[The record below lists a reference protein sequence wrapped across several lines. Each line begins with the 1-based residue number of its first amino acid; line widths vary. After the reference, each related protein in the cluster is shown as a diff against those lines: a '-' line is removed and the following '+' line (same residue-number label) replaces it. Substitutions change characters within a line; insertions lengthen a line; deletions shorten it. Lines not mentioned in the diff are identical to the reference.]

1 MATKTEYRVVGQPVP
16 RVDAEERVRG
26 KAIYAPDLT
35 LPGSLH
41 CKILRS
47 PYAHAR
53 ITKLDTS
60 RAEAHPGVKGIVTY
74 ADLPPLDTAG
84 GEVGGEVTLDAR
96 YLRQFLLA
104 EDRVLFHG
112 HPIVAVAAT
121 DPHVAEEALD
131 LIDIEYEPLPPVVG
145 IEDAIKPGAPI
156 IHPELRT
163 RSVGVR
169 GDEPTNL
176 SVHMNLARGDLDKGY
191 AEAEVTLEREYR
203 VGMVHQGYIE
213 PQACSVEVDASGQMT
228 IYTTTQSHF
237 STKMQNASILQVPQ
251 NKIKVVPLEIGGGFG
266 GKGFTVPEL
275 PTALLAVKTGR
286 PVKTVLTRDEV
297 FRATG
302 PAPDAYC
309 WVKLGAKRTGEITA
323 FEARFYLD
331 AGCLPGSALYVN
343 NILVAGL
350 SPYKLPNFNADGYD
364 VITNK
369 PRSQAYRA
377 PGLPEGAFAIETAI
391 DELSE
396 ELGLDPIDVRITN
409 VTGDGAPMSDGMAL
423 PVTRFRQ
430 ILEHVKKHPAW
441 SSPLPAGRGRGVAIG
456 MRREGGGTSSASIM
470 LNGDATFSV
479 VIGSVDLTGVRTSL
493 GQIAAE
499 ELGVDLEDISI
510 DMGDTDSV
518 GYTDGS
524 WGSRVT
530 YVTGQAVMN
539 AARDLIHQLKEL
551 AAERFRAN
559 ADDVEYHDKTFTLTD
574 NPEQAMTLRELAGS
588 NTGAGVGAI
597 VGTGVAT
604 GVRPVT
610 STGVQV
616 GEVEV
621 DPGTGSVR
629 IAKYTAFQDPGRAIN
644 PIAVQGQ
651 IQGAVA
657 QGVGWALWE
666 NYEWD
671 EEGVM
676 RNANFLDY
684 RMPTALD
691 LPMIETEFV
700 GGPAPE
706 NELGIRGVGEV
717 PIIPPLA
724 VVGNAFKRAT
734 GVRVREIPLNP
745 ERVFWA
751 MAQRAT

>member
-1 MATKTEYRVVGQPVP
+1 M
-16 RVDAEERVRG
+16 DAEERVRG
-26 KAIYAPDLT
+26 KAVYAPDLT

-60 RAEAHPGVKGIVTY
+60 RAEAYPGVKGVVTY
-74 ADLPPLDTAG
+74 SDLPPLETSG

-104 EDRVLFHG
+104 ENRVLFHG

-163 RSVGVR
+163 RSVGGR

-176 SVHMNLARGDLDKGY
+176 SVHMNLARGDLEKGY
-191 AEAEVTLEREYR
+191 AEADVTLEQEYR

-309 WVKLGAKRTGEITA
+309 WIKLGAKRNGEITA

-396 ELGLDPIDVRITN
+396 KLGLDPIDVRIAN
-409 VTGDGAPMSDGMAL
+409 VTEDGAPMSDGMAL

-430 ILEHVKKHPAW
+430 ILEDVKKHPAW
-441 SSPLPAGRGRGVAIG
+441 SSPVPEGRGRGVAIG

-499 ELGVDLEDISI
+499 LLGVDLEDISI

-530 YVTGQAVMN
+530 YVTGQAVSN
-539 AARDLIHQLKEL
+539 AARDLIQQLKEL
-551 AAERFRAN
+551 AAQRFRAN
-559 ADDVEYHDKTFTLTD
+559 AKDVEYNDRVFTLTD
-574 NPEQAMTLRELAGS
+574 NTEQSVTLRELAGG

-644 PIAVQGQ
+644 PIEVQGQ

-671 EEGVM
+671 DEGVL

-691 LPMIETEFV
+691 LPMIEAVFV

-706 NELGIRGVGEV
+706 NEFGIRGVGEV

-751 MAQRAT
+751 LSQEGT

>member
-1 MATKTEYRVVGQPVP
+1 VATSTEYRVVGQPVP
-16 RVDAEERVRG
+16 RTDSEDRVLG
-26 KAIYAPDLT
+26 KAVYAPDLT

-47 PYAHAR
+47 PYAHAN
-53 ITKLDTS
+53 ITKLDTT
-60 RAEAHPGVKGIVTY
+60 RAEALPGVKGIVTY
-74 ADLPPLDTAG
+74 ADLPPLDSAG

-112 HPIVAVAAT
+112 HPIAAVAAT
-121 DPHVAEEALD
+121 SLHIAEEALD
-131 LIDIEYEPLPPVVG
+131 LIDVEYEVLQPVTE
-145 IEDAIKPGAPI
+145 IEEAIKPGSPI
-156 IHPELRT
+156 IHQELRT
-163 RSVGVR
+163 RSVGER

-176 SVHMNLARGDLDKGY
+176 SVHMNLARGDLEKGY
-191 AEAEVTLEREYR
+191 AEADTVLEREYR

-213 PQACSVEVDASGQMT
+213 PQACSVEVDAHGRMT

-237 STKMQNASILQVPQ
+237 STKMQNASLLQIPQ
-251 NKIKVVPLEIGGGFG
+251 NKINVVPLEIGGGFG

-275 PTALLAVKTGR
+275 PTALLAMKTGR

-309 WVKLGAKRTGEITA
+309 WIKLGAKKTGEVTA
-323 FEARFYLD
+323 FEAKFYLD

-350 SPYKLPNFNADGYD
+350 SPYALPNFNADGYD

-377 PGLPEGAFAIETAI
+377 PGLPEGAFAIETAL
-391 DELSE
+391 DEMAEELSM
-396 ELGLDPIDVRITN
+396 DPIDLRIAN
-409 VTGDGAPMSDGMAL
+409 VTEDGAPMSDGMAL
-423 PVTRFRQ
+423 PVTRFKQ
-430 ILEHVKKHPAW
+430 ILEQVKAHPAW
-441 SSPLPAGRGRGVAIG
+441 TTPVPAGRGRGIAVG
-456 MRREGGGTSSASIM
+456 MRREGGGTSSATVL
-470 LNGDATFSV
+470 LNADATFRV
-479 VIGSVDLTGVRTSL
+479 IIGSVDLTGTRTSL

-499 ELGVDLEDISI
+499 ELGVELDDISI

-530 YVTGQAVMN
+530 YVTGEAVSN
-539 AARDLIHQLKEL
+539 ASADLIQQLKEL
-551 AAERFRAN
+551 AAERFKSDPAN
-559 ADDVEYHDKTFTLTD
+559 VEYADKAFTLTD
-574 NPEQAMTLRELAGS
+574 NREQTVTLQELAANNIGR
-588 NTGAGVGAI
+588 GAGAI
-597 VGTGVAT
+597 VGTGVAS

-610 STGVQV
+610 STGVQI

-621 DPGTGSVR
+621 DPATGSVR
-629 IAKYTAFQDPGRAIN
+629 VVKYTAFQDPGRAIN
-644 PIAVQGQ
+644 PTSVEGQ

-666 NYEWD
+666 NYEWSD
-671 EEGVM
+671 DGIM
-676 RNANFLDY
+676 QNANFLDY

-691 LPMIETEFV
+691 LPMIEAVFV

-706 NELGIRGVGEV
+706 NKFGIRGVGEV

-724 VVGNAFKRAT
+724 VIGNAFKNAT
-734 GVRVREIPLNP
+734 GIRIREIPLNP

-751 MAQRAT
+751 LSQE